1 MGRRRR
7 QRGVSL
13 NESERV
19 IFDKLK
25 KVNPAEF
32 PSGAGW
38 VRALLAVDPEVTMTV
53 FEALVGFW
61 GKSGARG
68 FSAGSWYSSVKE
80 WRLENGLPKNMG
92 YTKQGHRRPA
102 NCEHSG
108 VATGKADPSTNRRPN
123 SRSKMAMAEVEA
135 ILNKGYV
142 LGADGIARP
151 ASGRGKTLKQDSANR
166 ESHRRTTP
174 VLLSDAERATFDRLR
189 DIEPGSRAKQW
200 IQKLI
205 ATDPSIT
212 SSVYEALAAAWGLIS
227 VTGYSTSSYYR
238 LVADWRESVG
248 LPRQMGTSGSS
259 GVRQSAN
266 TGMHSKQ
273 VAEEQAAPPA
283 TSEPSHC
290 IDEQLVDVFKWMR
303 RYNVES
309 ILLDAK
315 SCEVLMSNKPVKQKA
330 ADIKLK
336 WKLA

>member
-1 MGRRRR
+1 MGRRIK
-7 QRGVSL
+7 RGVSL

-25 KVNPAEF
+25 RIDPAEF

-68 FSAGSWYSSVKE
+68 FSKGSWYSSVKE

-108 VATGKADPSTNRRPN
+108 VAAGKAGPSNSRRP
-123 SRSKMAMAEVEA
+123 SSLSKMAMAEVEA

-151 ASGRGKTLKQDSANR
+151 APGRVKALKG
-166 ESHRRTTP
+166 SHKRTTP

-189 DIEPGSRAKQW
+189 DIEPGIRAKEW

-212 SSVYEALAAAWGLIS
+212 SSVYEALAAAWGVLS

-259 GVRQSAN
+259 GIRQSAN
-266 TGMHSKQ
+266 VGMQSKQ

-303 RYNVES
+303 RYSVES